1 MISKFFITVSIV
13 TVIFFATVETVKP
26 ASAYS
31 LGEALLIGAVSAQ
44 ERGLLLPIVEENQSL
59 AAQKFIEKLGEDA
72 ISFLSNDELSTDAKA
87 KEFRRIMN
95 ASFDMRTIGIFVLGK
110 NWRTA
115 TSEQQAEYQKLF
127 NDMIVKVYT
136 VRLDNYK
143 GQKFEVASVRDVGK
157 KDLLVSSH
165 ILPVDS
171 PKVKVDWRVRQKNG
185 RYKII
190 DVMIEGVSMSLTQRS
205 DFSSVIQR
213 GGGDIEVLL
222 EHLRK

>member
-1 MISKFFITVSIV
+1 MISTFFKTVSLASV
-13 TVIFFATVETVKP
+13 FFSAGLATVKP
-26 ASAYS
+26 VSAFTF
-31 LGEALLIGAVSAQ
+31 GEAVLVAAVSAQ
-44 ERGLLLPIVEENQSL
+44 DRGLSLPVVEEDQSV

-72 ISFLSNDELSTDAKA
+72 ISFLSNNELSTDAKA

-95 ASFDMRTIGIFVLGK
+95 ASFDMKTIGRFVLGK

-115 TSEQQAEYQKLF
+115 TPEQQAEYQKLF
-127 NDMIVKVYT
+127 NNMIVQVYT
-136 VRLDNYK
+136 VRLDNYQ
-143 GQKFEVASVRDVGK
+143 GQKFEVGSVRDVGK
-157 KDLLVSSH
+157 KDLLVTSH
-165 ILPVDS
+165 ILPTDS

-190 DVMIEGVSMSLTQRS
+190 DVLIEGVSMSLTQRS

>member
-1 MISKFFITVSIV
+1 MISKFFKTVSV
-13 TVIFFATVETVKP
+13 VAVALSAGVATVKP
-26 ASAYS
+26 VSAFT
-31 LGEALLIGAVSAQ
+31 LGEAVLVGAVSAQ
-44 ERGLLLPIVEENQSL
+44 DRGLLLPVVEEDQSA

-72 ISFLSNDELSTDAKA
+72 ISFLSNTELSTDAKA

-95 ASFDMRTIGIFVLGK
+95 ASFDMKTIGRFVLGK

-115 TSEQQAEYQKLF
+115 TPEQQSEYQKLF
-127 NDMIVKVYT
+127 NAMIVEVYT
-136 VRLDNYK
+136 VRLDNYQ
-143 GQKFEVASVRDVGK
+143 GQKFEVGSVRDVGK
-157 KDLLVSSH
+157 KDLLVTSH

-190 DVMIEGVSMSLTQRS
+190 DVLIEGVSMSLTQRS